1 MSKYYAKKL
10 KTDDGVFD
18 SKREWQRWCE
28 LKLLQKAK
36 EISDLTRQVSFE
48 LIPVQQYD
56 GGTERAVKYIA
67 DFVYYDRYGRLVV
80 EDAKGVRTK
89 DYIIKR
95 KLMLQKFGIHIVEV

>member
-28 LKLLQKAK
+28 LKLLLRAR

-48 LIPVQQYD
+48 LIPVQKYD

-67 DFVYYDRYGRLVV
+67 DFVYYDKYGKLVV
-80 EDAKGVRTK
+80 EDAKGVKTK